1 MAKKVNLAFKEYYES
16 LNEEKQNMLNAFF
29 ASFHQHCLISKSET
43 RKIKMDFENSILYYV
58 NNNFELEEALE
69 LLDPIYLGGFY
80 ARPSL
85 LWFPLDD
92 SAKIYPMS
100 LEHGNM
106 PLFRLSAYMAKD
118 VEPALLQM
126 ALTFTIKRYPSFATT
141 LKKGVFWHYL
151 DTTKRRF
158 TIHEENDVPCQPLK
172 ISRSGSQSF
181 RVIYFK
187 NRISVEFFHVLTDGI
202 GGMEFLKS
210 LLSEY
215 VRLLG
220 NKIENDGSIWD
231 INETPSAKEIKNE
244 FARVPHS
251 ESSSGLINKRVL
263 QMNGKLTKI
272 KPNQIIH
279 FKMDSPSLK
288 AAAKKYNTTITIYL
302 LSLFFLAIKAATDSL
317 SGEVSIQLPV
327 NMRKFYPSNTVR
339 NFAMYCGIKFD
350 IEDIVDI
357 ESLIPLIKEQV
368 EKKANKEMMSE
379 MITSANKIVTSINW
393 IPLFIKLPIA
403 KKLYGFLGDQAFTST
418 LSNVGVIDMPIEYQK
433 HILSMDFVL
442 GTAPNNRSIGGLISY
457 NGITTLSI
465 SKMTKDPTFE
475 ERLYELLT
483 NEGIDLVV
491 EGSGVYE
498 N

>member
-1 MAKKVNLAFKEYYES
+1 
-16 LNEEKQNMLNAFF
+16 
-29 ASFHQHCLISKSET
+29 
-43 RKIKMDFENSILYYV
+43 
-58 NNNFELEEALE
+58 
-69 LLDPIYLGGFY
+69 
-80 ARPSL
+80 
-85 LWFPLDD
+85 
-92 SAKIYPMS
+92 
-100 LEHGNM
+100 
-106 PLFRLSAYMAKD
+106 
-118 VEPALLQM
+118 
-126 ALTFTIKRYPSFATT
+126 
-141 LKKGVFWHYL
+141 
-151 DTTKRRF
+151 
-158 TIHEENDVPCQPLK
+158 
-172 ISRSGSQSF
+172 
-181 RVIYFK
+181 
-187 NRISVEFFHVLTDGI
+187 
-202 GGMEFLKS
+202 
-210 LLSEY
+210 
-215 VRLLG
+215 
-220 NKIENDGSIWD
+220 
-231 INETPSAKEIKNE
+231 
-244 FARVPHS
+244 
-251 ESSSGLINKRVL
+251 
-263 QMNGKLTKI
+263 MNGKLTKI